1 MIGTMTHLRFVI
13 WLTLL
18 IFPIVTTGQEQPE
31 PDAVVDTIYTNVDL
45 FGDSSAMN
53 ITLTLD
59 LKEYQRKKHEGKY
72 LPARFT
78 YQINDTLRLEKEMR
92 VKARGNFR
100 RDYCQFAPFW
110 LNIKKSG
117 VENKYL
123 KDTKKIK
130 IVTHCGDS
138 KSYRDLVLKEYLAY
152 RIYNI
157 LSPVSF
163 RVRLI
168 DMTYV
173 DTGRKG
179 RITHTWA
186 FMIEPEELVAE
197 RHQALVFK
205 KDDLSM
211 RLMEPEAFDLMA
223 MFMYMIGNP
232 DYSVAGRHNVKILGL
247 EGFGATG
254 YTPVPYDFDYSGLV
268 NASYAIPGDN
278 LGISS
283 VRERYFLGLCR
294 EDEAYLKAIQT
305 LNDHREEI
313 LELVREFSYL
323 DERDRKEMILYLESY
338 FKKSGNPQ
346 VLIRDL
352 RSTCR

>member
-1 MIGTMTHLRFVI
+1 MTYRRYLL
-13 WLTLL
+13 WLTMWF
-18 IFPIVTTGQEQPE
+18 IPYVAAAQEQPE
-31 PDAVVDTIYTNVDL
+31 PDAVVDTIYTDLDL
-45 FGDSSAMN
+45 FEVIAPMK
-53 ITLTLD
+53 ITLTLN
-59 LKEYQRKKHEGKY
+59 LKEYQRNKMKGEY
-72 LPARFT
+72 MPAHFT

-100 RDYCQFAPFW
+100 RDYCHFAPFW
-110 LNIKKSG
+110 LNI
-117 VENKYL
+117 NKADVRNRYL
-123 KDTKKIK
+123 KETKKIK
-130 IVTHCGDS
+130 IVTHCGNS
-138 KSYRDLVLKEYLAY
+138 EFYQNLVLKEYLAY
-152 RIYNI
+152 RIFNI

-179 RITHTWA
+179 RVTHSWA
-186 FMIEPEELVAE
+186 FMIEPEEMVAE

-223 MFMYMIGNP
+223 LFMYMIGNP

-247 EGFGATG
+247 EGFGSVG

-268 NASYAIPGDN
+268 NASYAIPGDD
-278 LGISS
+278 LGITS

-294 EDEAYLKAIQT
+294 DDGAYLEAINT
-305 LNDHREEI
+305 IHSHREEI
-313 LELVREFSYL
+313 LDLIRSFPYL
-323 DERDRKEMILYLESY
+323 EPRERDDMVRYLEGFFRISAI
-338 FKKSGNPQ
+338 PEA
-346 VLIRDL
+346 LIYELNR
-352 RSTCR
+352 TCR